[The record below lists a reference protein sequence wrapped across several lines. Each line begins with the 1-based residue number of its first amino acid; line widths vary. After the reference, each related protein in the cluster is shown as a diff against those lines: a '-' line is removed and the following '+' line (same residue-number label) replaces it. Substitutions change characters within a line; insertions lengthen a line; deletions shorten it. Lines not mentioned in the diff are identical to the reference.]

1 MTYRIKGHVSV
12 DLAAYRDPA
21 ELAAAL
27 QNDPLTNARDR
38 YMAMGGTSA
47 ALDAIDAAAHA
58 EVAQAMQTADAAAW
72 PDPAGAFTDIQ
83 TTGDGQWY

>member
-1 MTYRIKGHVSV
+1 
-12 DLAAYRDPA
+12 
-21 ELAAAL
+21 
-27 QNDPLTNARDR
+27 
-38 YMAMGGTSA
+38 
-47 ALDAIDAAAHA
+47 LDAIDAAAQA